1 LDVNINNLLAIK
13 SIIEIS
19 YKTEKFDKAYRYLK
33 RFLEIYHANINMLF
47 AMAGIEFKRGEVE
60 DSLQTLDKVLLLD
73 PKHQYALDFQKS
85 VRTVSVE

>member
-1 LDVNINNLLAIK
+1 
-13 SIIEIS
+13 
-19 YKTEKFDKAYRYLK
+19 
-33 RFLEIYHANINMLF
+33 
-47 AMAGIEFKRGEVE
+47 MAGIEFKRGEVE